1 MKEIILIIAV
11 LGVFV
16 LIPLFLS
23 KHLFK
28 KKYITK
34 ELDHR
39 W

>member
-1 MKEIILIIAV
+1 MKEIILILAI
-11 LGVFV
+11 LGALV